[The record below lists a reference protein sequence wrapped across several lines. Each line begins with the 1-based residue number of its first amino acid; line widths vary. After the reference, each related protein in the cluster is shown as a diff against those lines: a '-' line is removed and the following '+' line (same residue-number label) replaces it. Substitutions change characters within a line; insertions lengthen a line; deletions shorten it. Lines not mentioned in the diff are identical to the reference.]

1 MKQTTLG
8 GLNVA
13 QGLPKVHQRQPVSV
27 SSLKIAASFFDFF
40 TNALI
45 LDNETESLLYF
56 IGLRA
61 FLFEQQRRP
70 QAITIR
76 LLTIWKTNNCHFR
89 LVGNE
94 EDLYLYSNV
103 SKNLL

>member
-13 QGLPKVHQRQPVSV
+13 QGLPK
-27 SSLKIAASFFDFF
+27 AACFCFVFEDRFFDFF

-45 LDNETESLLYF
+45 LDNEAESSLYF
-56 IGLRA
+56 IGLRV

-94 EDLYLYSNV
+94 EDLHLYSNV
-103 SKNLL
+103 SENKL